1 MRLLVKGLIIS
12 LRETEAFGLG
22 QNLLIAMTCC
32 VLTLAT
38 PVAAQSV
45 VVDRMIES
53 LAATQTLSADFAQ
66 TTAAKSARVRSASG
80 TFYISKPG
88 LLRWEVKKPYPQIQV
103 LNEREFW
110 LFDVDLA
117 QASVR
122 PVHAANLTGIAAL
135 LLNTNSL
142 TREQLLSRY
151 AFSDLGTR
159 EGLQWIGVTPKT
171 PESGITS
178 LAVGVDSESI
188 FKRFEIHDTL
198 GQVTRIE
205 LVRILKNVAI
215 DPGLF
220 QFSPPAGVSVLRAP

>member
-1 MRLLVKGLIIS
+1 MMRRMIKRLVIMSRGPSLSLLAAI
-12 LRETEAFGLG
+12 
-22 QNLLIAMTCC
+22 CC
-32 VLTLAT
+32 WALAAT
-38 PVAAQSV
+38 SPAGAQSA

-53 LAATQTLSADFAQ
+53 LASTQTLSADFSQ
-66 TTAAKSARVRSASG
+66 TTAAKSARLRSASG

-88 LLRWEVKKPYPQIQV
+88 LLRWEVKKPYPQIQL
-103 LNEREFW
+103 LNDKEFW

-151 AFSDLGTR
+151 GFSDLGAR
-159 EGLQWIGVTPKT
+159 DGLQWIGVTPKT
-171 PESGITS
+171 AEPGITS
-178 LAVGVDSESI
+178 LAVGVDSESLLR
-188 FKRFEIHDTL
+188 RFEIHDNL

-205 LVRILKNVAI
+205 LTRILKNVAI
-215 DPGLF
+215 DPKLF
-220 QFSPPAGVSVLRAP
+220 QFTPPAGVSVLRAP